1 MLALKINITK
11 FIKQEERD
19 RIFKYSKSLA
29 ECYNLALNELKTNND
44 FTAIHPLTKKFQ
56 NEHKEIYSKHAQNC
70 GRDAISAVKSFYKL
84 RKVEPTAKYPKHNRK
99 HSTITLDANKQKVTT
114 KDGSTHINFCGGF
127 KFIEDKVIKF
137 TYPEMLLDLSNC
149 RYFDSAKINKESIKQ
164 IVITINDSKIY
175 ACFVYSEPK
184 KEDKQLN
191 NEFIAIDLG
200 ISSIASIYSS
210 KGECFKYQTKR
221 MKFLENNKDKIKSLR
236 DRKKKYSKKYLKI
249 QQTLK
254 KKQKKIT
261 NKRND
266 YLHKASKHII
276 NYCLKENIDNIIIG
290 DIETKKLVTKKEE
303 FKELNYKQKKVAHSR
318 NKSTQNEGLLSRFK
332 SFINYKALNK
342 NINVLMVNEAY
353 TSQTNCLTGIRNLS
367 SDLSIRRVNLGHD
380 FIVDRDL
387 NSAVNI
393 AKKYGAL
400 WSVHSFNKYSLL
412 NVKEINSNELE

>member
-1 MLALKINITK
+1 
-11 FIKQEERD
+11 
-19 RIFKYSKSLA
+19 
-29 ECYNLALNELKTNND
+29 
-44 FTAIHPLTKKFQ
+44 
-56 NEHKEIYSKHAQNC
+56 
-70 GRDAISAVKSFYKL
+70 
-84 RKVEPTAKYPKHNRK
+84 
-99 HSTITLDANKQKVTT
+99 
-114 KDGSTHINFCGGF
+114 
-127 KFIEDKVIKF
+127 
-137 TYPEMLLDLSNC
+137 MLLDLSKC
-149 RYFDSAKINKESIKQ
+149 KYFNSTKINKETIKQ
-164 IVITINDSKIY
+164 IVISIQDGNIY

-184 KEDKQLN
+184 KEDKVLN
-191 NEFIAIDLG
+191 NKFISIDLG

-221 MKFLENNKDKIKSLR
+221 MKALEKDKDKIKSKL
-236 DRKKKYSKKYLKI
+236 DRKKKYSKKYFKI
-249 QQTLK
+249 HQTLK

-266 YLHKASKHII
+266 YLHKCSKHII
-276 NYCLKENIDNIIIG
+276 NYCISNNIDNIIIG

-303 FKELNYKQKKVAHSR
+303 FEALDYKQRKIAHSR

-332 SFINYKALNK
+332 SFINYKALNN

-353 TSQTNCLTGIRNLS
+353 TSQTNCLTGIRNLN
-367 SDLSIRRVNLGHD
+367 SDLSIRKVNLGHD

>member
-19 RIFKYSKSLA
+19 RIFKNSKSLA
-29 ECYNLALNELKTNND
+29 EYYNLALTELKTNND
-44 FTAIHPLTKKFQ
+44 FNAIHPLTKKFQ

-70 GRDAISAVKSFYKL
+70 GKDAISAVKSFFKL

-99 HSTITLDANKQKVTT
+99 YSTITLDANKQKVTN

-127 KFIEDKVIKF
+127 KFIADKIIKF
-137 TYPEMLLDLSNC
+137 TYPKMLLDLSNC
-149 RYFDSAKINKESIKQ
+149 NYFDSNKINKESIKQ
-164 IVITINDSKIY
+164 IVISIQDENIY

-191 NEFIAIDLG
+191 NEFISIDLG

-221 MKFLENNKDKIKSLR
+221 MKSSEKNKDKIKAKL

-276 NYCLKENIDNIIIG
+276 NYCLENNIDNIIIG

-303 FKELNYKQKKVAHSR
+303 FKHLDTKQKKIAHSR

-332 SFINYKALNK
+332 SFINYKALNN

-353 TSQTNCLTGIRNLS
+353 TS
-367 SDLSIRRVNLGHD
+367 
-380 FIVDRDL
+380 
-387 NSAVNI
+387 
-393 AKKYGAL
+393 
-400 WSVHSFNKYSLL
+400 
-412 NVKEINSNELE
+412 

>member
-11 FIKQEERD
+11 FIKQEEKD
-19 RIFKYSKSLA
+19 RIFQYSKSLA

-70 GRDAISAVKSFYKL
+70 GRDAISAVKSFFKL
-84 RKVEPTAKYPKHNRK
+84 RKTNDKAKYPKHNRK
-99 HSTITLDANKQKVTT
+99 YSTITLDANKQI
-114 KDGSTHINFCGGF
+114 INSKTYLGGGF

-137 TYPEMLLDLSNC
+137 TYPEMLLDLSSC
-149 RYFDSAKINKESIKQ
+149 KYFNSQLINKESIKQ
-164 IVITINDSKIY
+164 IVISINEGKIY

-184 KEDKQLN
+184 KEYKQLN
-191 NEFIAIDLG
+191 NEFISIDLG

-221 MKFLENNKDKIKSLR
+221 MKSLEKNKDKIKSKL
-236 DRKKKYSKKYLKI
+236 DRKKKYSKHWNKLNK
-249 QQTLK
+249 TLK

-303 FKELNYKQKKVAHSR
+303 FKELNYKQKKIAHSR

-367 SDLSIRRVNLGHD
+367 SDLSIRKVNLGHD

>member
-44 FTAIHPLTKKFQ
+44 FNAIHPLTKKFQ

-70 GRDAISAVKSFYKL
+70 GRDAILAVKSFYKL
-84 RKVEPTAKYPKHNRK
+84 RKVELTAKYPKHNRK
-99 HSTITLDANKQKVTT
+99 YSTITLDANKQI
-114 KDGSTHINFCGGF
+114 INSKTYLGGGF

-164 IVITINDSKIY
+164 IVISINEGKIY
-175 ACFVYSEPK
+175 ACFVYSEHK

-200 ISSIASIYSS
+200 ISAIASIYSS

-221 MKFLENNKDKIKSLR
+221 MKALEKNKDKIKSKL

-303 FKELNYKQKKVAHSR
+303 FKALDAKQRKIAHSR

-332 SFINYKALNK
+332 GFINYKALNK

-353 TSQTNCLTGIRNLS
+353 TSQTNCLTGIRNLN
-367 SDLSIRRVNLGHD
+367 SDLSIRRVNLDHD

>member
-11 FIKQEERD
+11 FINQEERD

-29 ECYNLALNELKTNND
+29 ECYNLALNELKANND
-44 FTAIHPLTKKFQ
+44 FNAIHPLTKKFQ

-84 RKVEPTAKYPKHNRK
+84 RKVELTAKYPKHNRK
-99 HSTITLDANKQKVTT
+99 YSTITLDANKQI
-114 KDGSTHINFCGGF
+114 INSKTYLGGGF

-149 RYFDSAKINKESIKQ
+149 KYFNSQLINKESIKQ
-164 IVITINDSKIY
+164 IVITINEGNIY
-175 ACFVYSEPK
+175 ACFVYSEHK
-184 KEDKQLN
+184 KEYKVLN
-191 NEFIAIDLG
+191 NEFISIDLG

-221 MKFLENNKDKIKSLR
+221 MKSLEKNKDKIKSKL

-266 YLHKASKHII
+266 YLHKCSKHII
-276 NYCLKENIDNIIIG
+276 NYCLKEKIDNIIIG

-303 FKELNYKQKKVAHSR
+303 FKELNYKQRKIAHSR

-342 NINVLMVNEAY
+342 GINVLMVNEAY
-353 TSQTNCLTGIRNLS
+353 TSQTNCLTGIKSLN
-367 SDLSIRRVNLGHD
+367 SDLSIRKVNLGHD

>member
-11 FIKQEERD
+11 FIKQEERN

-29 ECYNLALNELKTNND
+29 ECYNLALTELKANND

-70 GRDAISAVKSFYKL
+70 GRDAISAVKSFFKL

-99 HSTITLDANKQKVTT
+99 YSTITLDANKQI
-114 KDGSTHINFCGGF
+114 INSKTYLGGGF

-137 TYPEMLLDLSNC
+137 TYPEMLLDLSSC
-149 RYFDSAKINKESIKQ
+149 KYFDSTKINKESIKQ
-164 IVITINDSKIY
+164 IVISINEGKIY

-191 NEFIAIDLG
+191 NEFISIDLG

-221 MKFLENNKDKIKSLR
+221 MKSLEKNKDKIKSKL
-236 DRKKKYSKKYLKI
+236 DRKKKYSKHWIKLNK
-249 QQTLK
+249 TLK

-342 NINVLMVNEAY
+342 GINVLMVNEAY
-353 TSQTNCLTGIRNLS
+353 TSQTNCLTGIRNLN
-367 SDLSIRRVNLGHD
+367 SDLSIRRVSLGHD

>member
-11 FIKQEERD
+11 FINQEEKD

-29 ECYNLALNELKTNND
+29 ECYNLALTELKTNNN
-44 FTAIHPLTKKFQ
+44 FNAIHPLTKKFQ

-70 GRDAISAVKSFYKL
+70 GRDAISAVKSFFKL
-84 RKVEPTAKYPKHNRK
+84 RKTNDKAKYPKHNRK
-99 HSTITLDANKQKVTT
+99 YSTITLDANKQI
-114 KDGSTHINFCGGF
+114 INSKTYLGGGF

-137 TYPEMLLDLSNC
+137 TYPEMLLDLSSC
-149 RYFDSAKINKESIKQ
+149 KYFNSQLINKESIKQ
-164 IVITINDSKIY
+164 IVISINEGNIN

-221 MKFLENNKDKIKSLR
+221 MKTLEKNKDKIKSKL
-236 DRKKKYSKKYLKI
+236 DRKKRYSKKYLKI

-254 KKQKKIT
+254 KKQNKIT

-266 YLHKASKHII
+266 YLHKCSKHII

-303 FKELNYKQKKVAHSR
+303 FKELNYKQRKIAHSR

-367 SDLSIRRVNLGHD
+367 SDLSIRKVNLGHD

>member
-29 ECYNLALNELKTNND
+29 ECYNLALTELKTNND
-44 FTAIHPLTKKFQ
+44 FNAIHPLTKKFQ

-70 GRDAISAVKSFYKL
+70 GRDAISAVKSFFKL
-84 RKVEPTAKYPKHNRK
+84 RKTNDKAKYPKHNRK
-99 HSTITLDANKQKVTT
+99 YSTITLDANKQI
-114 KDGSTHINFCGGF
+114 INSKTYLGGGF

-137 TYPEMLLDLSNC
+137 TYPQMLLDLSSCN
-149 RYFDSAKINKESIKQ
+149 YFDSTKINKESIKQ
-164 IVITINDSKIY
+164 IVLNINEGNIY

-221 MKFLENNKDKIKSLR
+221 MKSLEKNKDKIKSKL
-236 DRKKKYSKKYLKI
+236 DRKKKYSKHWNKLNK
-249 QQTLK
+249 TLK
-254 KKQKKIT
+254 KKQNKIT

-303 FKELNYKQKKVAHSR
+303 FKELNYKQRKIAHSR

-332 SFINYKALNK
+332 SFINYKALNN

-367 SDLSIRRVNLGHD
+367 SDLSIRKVNLGHD

-387 NSAVNI
+387 NSAINI

>member
-29 ECYNLALNELKTNND
+29 ECYNLALTELKSNNN
-44 FTAIHPLTKKFQ
+44 FNAIHPLTKKFQ

-70 GRDAISAVKSFYKL
+70 GRDAISAVKSFFKL

-99 HSTITLDANKQKVTT
+99 YSTITLDANKQTRMLKSGEIITSL
-114 KDGSTHINFCGGF
+114 GGGF
-127 KFIEDKVIKF
+127 KFIKDKVIKF
-137 TYPEMLLDLSNC
+137 TYPEMLLDLSSCN
-149 RYFDSAKINKESIKQ
+149 YFDSNKINKESIKQ
-164 IVITINDSKIY
+164 IVISIKDGNIY
-175 ACFVYSEPK
+175 ACFVYLEPK
-184 KEDKQLN
+184 QEEKVLN
-191 NEFIAIDLG
+191 NEFISIDLG
-200 ISSIASIYSS
+200 ISAIASIYSS

-221 MKFLENNKDKIKSLR
+221 MKSLEKNKDKIKSLR
-236 DRKKKYSKKYLKI
+236 DRKKKYSKHWNKLNK
-249 QQTLK
+249 TLK

-276 NYCLKENIDNIIIG
+276 NYCISNNIDNIIIG

-303 FKELNYKQKKVAHSR
+303 FKELNYKQKKIAHSR

-342 NINVLMVNEAY
+342 
-353 TSQTNCLTGIRNLS
+353 RN
-367 SDLSIRRVNLGHD
+367 
-380 FIVDRDL
+380 
-387 NSAVNI
+387 
-393 AKKYGAL
+393 
-400 WSVHSFNKYSLL
+400 
-412 NVKEINSNELE
+412 

>member
-1 MLALKINITK
+1 M
-11 FIKQEERD
+11 
-19 RIFKYSKSLA
+19 
-29 ECYNLALNELKTNND
+29 
-44 FTAIHPLTKKFQ
+44 
-56 NEHKEIYSKHAQNC
+56 
-70 GRDAISAVKSFYKL
+70 
-84 RKVEPTAKYPKHNRK
+84 
-99 HSTITLDANKQKVTT
+99 
-114 KDGSTHINFCGGF
+114 
-127 KFIEDKVIKF
+127 
-137 TYPEMLLDLSNC
+137 
-149 RYFDSAKINKESIKQ
+149 
-164 IVITINDSKIY
+164 
-175 ACFVYSEPK
+175 
-184 KEDKQLN
+184 LN

-200 ISSIASIYSS
+200 ISAIASIYSS

-221 MKFLENNKDKIKSLR
+221 MKALEKNKDKIKSKL
-236 DRKKKYSKKYLKI
+236 DRKKKYSKHWIKLNK
-249 QQTLK
+249 TLK

-342 NINVLMVNEAY
+342 GINVLMVNEAY
-353 TSQTNCLTGIRNLS
+353 TSQTNCLTGIRNLN
-367 SDLSIRRVNLGHD
+367 SDLTIRKVNLGHD
-380 FIVDRDL
+380 FIVDRDI

>member
-11 FIKQEERD
+11 FISQEQRD

-29 ECYNLALNELKTNND
+29 ECYNLALTELKTNND
-44 FTAIHPLTKKFQ
+44 FNNIHYITKKFQ

-99 HSTITLDANKQKVTT
+99 YSTIALDANKQKVTN

-127 KFIEDKVIKF
+127 KFIEDKAIKF
-137 TYPEMLLDLSNC
+137 TYPQMLLDLSKC
-149 RYFDSAKINKESIKQ
+149 EYFDSTKINKESIKQ
-164 IVITINDSKIY
+164 IVISINEGNIY
-175 ACFVYSEPK
+175 ACFIYSEPK
-184 KEDKQLN
+184 KEDKVLN
-191 NEFIAIDLG
+191 NEFISIDLG
-200 ISSIASIYSS
+200 VSCIASIYSS

-221 MKFLENNKDKIKSLR
+221 MKSLEKDKQKIKSKL
-236 DRKKKYSKKYLKI
+236 DRKKKYSKNWNKLNK
-249 QQTLK
+249 TFK
-254 KKQKKIT
+254 KKQNKIT
-261 NKRND
+261 NKRKD
-266 YLHKASKHII
+266 YLHKASKHIV
-276 NYCLKENIDNIIIG
+276 NYCISNHIDNIIIG
-290 DIETKKLVTKKEE
+290 DIQTKKLVTKKEE
-303 FKELNYKQKKVAHSR
+303 FKVLNAKQKKIAHSR
-318 NKSTQNEGLLSRFK
+318 NRSTQNEGLLSRFK
-332 SFINYKALNK
+332 SFINYKALNN

-367 SDLSIRRVNLGHD
+367 SDLSIRNVNLGHD

-400 WSVHSFNKYSLL
+400 WSAHSFNKYSLL
-412 NVKEINSNELE
+412 NVNEINSNELE

>member
-29 ECYNLALNELKTNND
+29 ECYNLALNELKTNNN
-44 FTAIHPLTKKFQ
+44 FNAIHPLTKKFQ

-70 GRDAISAVKSFYKL
+70 GKDAISAVKSFFKL

-99 HSTITLDANKQKVTT
+99 YSTITLDANKQI
-114 KDGSTHINFCGGF
+114 INSKTYLGGGF

-137 TYPEMLLDLSNC
+137 TYPKMLLDLSNC
-149 RYFDSAKINKESIKQ
+149 KYFNSQLINKESIKQ
-164 IVITINDSKIY
+164 IVISINEGKIY
-175 ACFVYSEPK
+175 ACFVYSETK

-191 NEFIAIDLG
+191 NEFISIDLG

-221 MKFLENNKDKIKSLR
+221 MKSLEKNKDKIKSKL
-236 DRKKKYSKKYLKI
+236 DRKKKYSKHWNKLNK
-249 QQTLK
+249 TLK

-303 FKELNYKQKKVAHSR
+303 FKALDAKQRKIVHSR

-342 NINVLMVNEAY
+342 GINVLMVNEAY
-353 TSQTNCLTGIRNLS
+353 TSQTNCLTGIRNLN
-367 SDLSIRRVNLGHD
+367 SDLSIRRINLGHD

>member
-70 GRDAISAVKSFYKL
+70 GRDAISAVKSFFKL

-99 HSTITLDANKQKVTT
+99 YSTIILDANKQI
-114 KDGSTHINFCGGF
+114 INGKIYLGGGF

-137 TYPEMLLDLSNC
+137 TYPEMLLDLSSC
-149 RYFDSAKINKESIKQ
+149 KYFDSAKINKESIKQ
-164 IVITINDSKIY
+164 IVISINEGNIN
-175 ACFVYSEPK
+175 ACFVYSELK
-184 KEDKQLN
+184 KEDKVLN
-191 NEFIAIDLG
+191 NKFIAIDLG

-221 MKFLENNKDKIKSLR
+221 MKSLEKNKDKIKSKL
-236 DRKKKYSKKYLKI
+236 DRKKKYSKHWNKLNK
-249 QQTLK
+249 TLK

-266 YLHKASKHII
+266 YLHKASKHIV

-342 NINVLMVNEAY
+342 GINVLMVNEAY
-353 TSQTNCLTGIRNLS
+353 TSQTNCLTGIRNLN
-367 SDLSIRRVNLGHD
+367 SDLSHRKVNLGHD